1 MAAKTDRIDLMLE
14 SMTGLFQQ
22 DPVAFEARRQELL
35 QAAIA
40 EYPHQWQS
48 RARGLQFVI
57 DAKLNRCRDPV
68 SRLNCMVALF
78 WEGVLQFQQV
88 LQHPEQVLQA
98 HSQNG
103 PAKVLEL
110 RRPERLH

>member
-1 MAAKTDRIDLMLE
+1 MAAKPDRIDLMLE
-14 SMTGLFQQ
+14 SMAGLFQQ
-22 DPVAFEARRQELL
+22 DPAAFEARRQELL

-57 DAKLNRCRDPV
+57 DAKLDRCRDPV
-68 SRLNCMVALF
+68 SRFNCMVALF
-78 WEGVLQFQQV
+78 WEGVLQFQEV
-88 LQHPEQVLQA
+88 LQHPEQALQA
-98 HSQNG
+98 RNQKS

-110 RRPERLH
+110 RRPGSLH